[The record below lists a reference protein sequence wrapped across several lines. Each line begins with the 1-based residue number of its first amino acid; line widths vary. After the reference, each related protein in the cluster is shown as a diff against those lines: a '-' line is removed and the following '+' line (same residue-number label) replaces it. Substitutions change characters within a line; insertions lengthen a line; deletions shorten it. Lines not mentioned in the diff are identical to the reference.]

1 MDAETYPLVG
11 QRIDLFGPSVEFLTP
26 KSEAKAA
33 FCVLRRAWSARD
45 GRS

>member
-26 KSEAKAA
+26 KSESEGEPFA
-33 FCVLRRAWSARD
+33 C
-45 GRS
+45 